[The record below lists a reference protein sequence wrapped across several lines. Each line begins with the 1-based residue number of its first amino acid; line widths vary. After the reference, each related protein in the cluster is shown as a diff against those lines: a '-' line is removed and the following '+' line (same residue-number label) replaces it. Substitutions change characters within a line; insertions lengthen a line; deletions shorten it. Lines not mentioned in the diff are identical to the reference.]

1 MKFKTEPY
9 KHQKEVFDLFKDRE
23 FHALFMEMGT
33 GKTKVAIDI
42 ASYLYL
48 EGKIGAVLLIAPN
61 GVHYQWYSEQ
71 LPEHSPVPYYSFLW
85 DAKKFDRRHYQ
96 TALKTFESKDD
107 QIKWF
112 CANVEYFS
120 TAMLISI
127 FKRYLTQ
134 HKCLIVVDESTRI
147 KNPRAK
153 RTKTI
158 IELSRM
164 AHYRT
169 ILTGSPVTN
178 SPFDLWSMFE
188 FLKHNFWD
196 CNYFVFMHRY
206 GLFIKDMNRYTGKTF
221 QRVMNEK
228 DYEQIKRRIAKGESI
243 EKISLYMGVSEKN
256 LNYLINHPS
265 FSGYKNLEDLKQI
278 IEPHAF
284 YKNKADCLDLPPK
297 IYEKL
302 YVDFG
307 KEQRKIYKDLVALL
321 LARYRDKELTVQNK
335 VSLTLRLLQVCGGF
349 FPSPELKKPQMISE
363 KNVKIERLI
372 EDLEEVSGE
381 KVIIWAHFVAEIE
394 ALYDILTE
402 TFPQWRIESYYGK
415 TDKVKRRLLIQD
427 FQNGKIKILICN
439 QQTASFGLNLQQSN
453 LHYFYSNT
461 YSLEHRLQAEDRSH
475 RAGQKWPVVYKDILI
490 QNSIEEKVL
499 HVLKNKQSLL
509 DYFKVHSLGDLIDG
523 NNQSDL

>member
-9 KHQKEVFDLFKDRE
+9 KHQAEVFDLFKDRE
-23 FHALFMEMGT
+23 YHALFMEMGT
-33 GKTKVAIDI
+33 GKSKVAIDI
-42 ASYLYL
+42 AAYLYE

-71 LPEHSPVPYYSFLW
+71 LPEHCSIPYHSFLW

-96 TALKTFESKDD
+96 VGLKNFEDKND

-120 TAMLISI
+120 TAMLISV

-134 HKCLIVVDESTRI
+134 HNCFLIVDESTRI
-147 KNPRAK
+147 KNPKAK
-153 RTKTI
+153 RTKNI
-158 IELSRM
+158 LELSRM
-164 AHYRT
+164 APYRT

-221 QRVMNEK
+221 QRVMNDK
-228 DYEQIKRRIAKGESI
+228 DYDQIKRRIARGESV
-243 EKISLYMGVSEKN
+243 EKISAYTGVSEKN
-256 LNYLINHPS
+256 INYLLNHPE
-265 FSGYKNLEDLKQI
+265 FTGYKNINDLKKV

-284 YKNKADCLDLPPK
+284 YKNKVDCLDLPPK

-302 YVDFG
+302 YVEFG

-321 LARYRDKELTVQNK
+321 LAHYRDKELTVQNK
-335 VSLTLRLLQVCGGF
+335 VSLTLRLMQVCGGF
-349 FPSPELKKPQMISE
+349 FPSPELKKPQLIGN

-372 EDLEEVSGE
+372 EDLEEKSGE

-402 TFPQWRIESYYGK
+402 QFQYWRIEKYYGK
-415 TDKVKRRLLIQD
+415 TDKFHRRSIIKD
-427 FQNGKIKILICN
+427 FQSGKIEIIICN
-439 QQTASFGLNLQQSN
+439 QQTASFGLNLQRSN
-453 LHYFYSNT
+453 LHYFFSNT

-475 RAGQKWPVVYKDILI
+475 RSGQKWPVVYKDII
-490 QNSIEEKVL
+490 IKDSIEERVL
-499 HVLKNKQSLL
+499 IVLKNKKSLL
-509 DYFKVHSLGDLIDG
+509 DYFKTHELEDLIDG
-523 NNQSDL
+523 DMST